1 MMKLHV
7 IVNDVLNNTWT
18 QKKDYDKWYYD
29 GKSIIIEKDGYII
42 AVYSIQN
49 IIGAFEDKE

>member
-18 QKKDYDKWYYD
+18 QKKIMTS
-29 GKSIIIEKDGYII
+29 GIMM
-42 AVYSIQN
+42 VN
-49 IIGAFEDKE
+49 LL

>member
-42 AVYSIQN
+42 VVYSIAN